1 MKKQLSILMLFVL
14 LFSAPAWAGGKYGKC
29 GKEMDLDEKFYM
41 VSSIAVKNAEE
52 LGLSEE
58 QKEAVKENK
67 YALKKDLVRKK
78 AEIELVCIDISSE
91 LWKDTVNAEAVNALV
106 DRKYQLKAEKKKAIV
121 NAYAGLMN
129 SLSKEQK
136 DSIKSL
142 CGMERAM
149 KCRCGC
155 QAQGCKA
162 ESPKPEKK
170 K

>member
-1 MKKQLSILMLFVL
+1 MKRQLWVLMLFVF

-29 GKEMDLDEKFYM
+29 GKEMDLDQKFYM
-41 VSSIAVKNAEE
+41 MSSMVFKNAEK

-121 NAYAGLMN
+121 NAYAGLVN
-129 SLSKEQK
+129 SLSMEQK
-136 DSIKSL
+136 DELKSL
-142 CGMERAM
+142 CGM

-155 QAQGCKA
+155 QSQGCKA